1 MKFKI
6 ATGKFVRLLL
16 WCGALAL
23 SANFASAAE
32 TSTAPALPPASSA
45 NVTAQDASHREATLM
60 VANRQVAVFRVPFL
74 GISPAERA
82 RRTERILAARLALGG
97 PNVISVKNEPQGNA
111 ILLDGALI
119 LVLVP
124 DDADQLAG
132 QTLDM
137 VTQSTVAALTRAIAE
152 TSEGRDR
159 GRLLQS
165 LGAVAIATALLTV
178 ALWVILR
185 TRRWVTRRVARVVTR
200 AAESVKV
207 AGAPLVHSSR
217 MLEFSARFVGA
228 ASWALFAVVAYE
240 WLSYSL
246 TRFPYTR
253 AWGEQLDGFLLG
265 IVLRIGNGILNAL
278 PDLVIAAVILAM
290 ARALIGALKPIFER
304 VESGRSEGGW
314 LDSDMA
320 GPTRRLSS
328 IAIWLFAVVMAYPY
342 LPGAD
347 SEAFKGVSV
356 LVGLMLTLGG
366 SSLIGQ
372 AASGLILMYSRTL
385 RVGEYVRIGEQE
397 GTVHELGS
405 FTTKIRTGLGEEVS
419 VPNSLV
425 LSSVT
430 KNYSRAVQGKGYIVD
445 TVVTIGYDTP
455 WRQVEAMLIEAAN
468 RTPGILT
475 NPKPRV
481 VQTAL
486 SDFYIEYR
494 LMGQAVPSEPR
505 PRAEV
510 LNALHG
516 CTAARLHGCIVDV
529 FNENGVQIMS
539 PHYLGDPAQE
549 KVVPRSGWHPAP
561 ARQPDTVAGATP
573 SAFKDT

>member
-1 MKFKI
+1 MKFKV
-6 ATGKFVRLLL
+6 ATDRFTRVKLFFVALTLSI
-16 WCGALAL
+16 GAAQ
-23 SANFASAAE
+23 AAE
-32 TSTAPALPPASSA
+32 VNQAPAPQSASSA
-45 NVTAQDASHREATLM
+45 IQAVSSDPAHQEATVML
-60 VANRQVAVFRVPFL
+60 ANRPVAVFRAPFM

-82 RRTERILAARLALGG
+82 RRTERILAARLELGG
-97 PNVISVKNEPQGNA
+97 ANEISVVSEPQGSA
-111 ILLDGALI
+111 IMLDGAFITL
-119 LVLVP
+119 LQQ
-124 DDADQLAG
+124 DDADRLAG
-132 QTLDM
+132 QTLEM
-137 VTQSTVAALTRAIAE
+137 ATQATVAALVQSIAE
-152 TSEGRDR
+152 TREGRDH
-159 GRLLQS
+159 GRLLRS
-165 LGAVAIATALLTV
+165 LGALAIATVLLAA
-178 ALWVILR
+178 ALWAILR
-185 TRRWVTRRVARVVTR
+185 ARRWVIRRVARVVAR

-207 AGAPLVHSSR
+207 AGAPLVHSTR
-217 MLEFSARFVGA
+217 MLGFSARLVGF
-228 ASWALFAVVAYE
+228 ASWVVFALVAYE
-240 WLSYSL
+240 WLSYAL

-265 IVLRIGNGILNAL
+265 IVLRIGNGILKSL
-278 PDLVIAAVILAM
+278 PDLVIAVVILGIAK
-290 ARALIGALKPIFER
+290 ALVSALKPIFER
-304 VESGRSEGGW
+304 VEAGHAHSGW

-328 IAIWLFAVVMAYPY
+328 IGIWLFAVVMAYPY

-356 LVGLMLTLGG
+356 MVGLMLTLGG

-385 RVGEYVRIGEQE
+385 RVGEYVRIGDQE

-425 LSSVT
+425 LGGVT
-430 KNYSRAVQGKGYIVD
+430 KNYSRTVRGKGYIVD

-455 WRQVEAMLIEAAN
+455 WRQVEAMLIEAAR
-468 RTPGILT
+468 RTPGILAD
-475 NPKPRV
+475 PKPRV

-505 PRAEV
+505 PRADV
-510 LNALHG
+510 LNN
-516 CTAARLHGCIVDV
+516 LHGCIVDV

-549 KVVPRSGWHPAP
+549 KLVPRAGWYPPP
-561 ARQPDTVAGATP
+561 ARQPDAGPDA
-573 SAFKDT
+573 

>member
-1 MKFKI
+1 MKLKVV
-6 ATGKFVRLLL
+6 TGRVTRLLAV
-16 WCGALAL
+16 CGALAL
-23 SANFASAAE
+23 PALFVGTGGAAAADAAAPVQNSAN
-32 TSTAPALPPASSA
+32 TSTTTAASPAH
-45 NVTAQDASHREATLM
+45 NEAALKL
-60 VANRQVAVFRVPFL
+60 ANRQVAVFRVPFL

-82 RRTERILAARLALGG
+82 RRAERILDARLALGG
-97 PNVISVKNEPQGNA
+97 QNEISVKNEPQGNA
-111 ILLDGALI
+111 ILLDGT
-119 LVLVP
+119 LVMVLQP
-124 DDADQLAG
+124 EDADTLSG
-132 QTLDM
+132 QTLEM

-159 GRLLQS
+159 GRLLQGLIS
-165 LGAVAIATALLTV
+165 LAIATAVLAV
-178 ALWVILR
+178 VLWAILR
-185 TRRWVTRRVARVVTR
+185 ARRWVTHRVARVVTR
-200 AAESVKV
+200 ASESVKV
-207 AGAPLVHSSR
+207 AGAPLVHSHR
-217 MLEFSARFVGA
+217 MLEFSARFVGF
-228 ASWALFAVVAYE
+228 ASWALFALVAYE
-240 WLSYSL
+240 WLSYAL

-265 IVLRIGNGILNAL
+265 IVLRIGNGILQAL
-278 PDLVIAAVILAM
+278 PDLVIAIIILAM
-290 ARALIGALKPIFER
+290 ARALIGAIKPIFDR
-304 VESGRSEGGW
+304 VQTGRAESSW
-314 LDSDMA
+314 LDSDLV
-320 GPTRRLSS
+320 GPTRRLTS
-328 IAIWLFAVVMAYPY
+328 IGIWLFAVVMAYPY

-385 RVGEYVRIGEQE
+385 RVGEYVRIGDQE

-425 LSSVT
+425 LGSVT

-468 RTPGILT
+468 RTPGILRD
-475 NPKPRV
+475 PKPRV

-510 LNALHG
+510 LNV
-516 CTAARLHGCIVDV
+516 LHGCIVDV
-529 FNENGVQIMS
+529 FNENMVQIMS
-539 PHYLGDPAQE
+539 PHYLGDPAKD
-549 KVVPRSGWHPAP
+549 KVVPRSGWYQAP
-561 ARQPDTVAGATP
+561 ARKPDAGPDA
-573 SAFKDT
+573 

>member
-1 MKFKI
+1 MKFQI
-6 ATGKFVRLLL
+6 VTGRFIRLLML
-16 WCGALAL
+16 CSALAL
-23 SANFASAAE
+23 SANTVSATEAG
-32 TSTAPALPPASSA
+32 TALTQQTTPSSGA
-45 NVTAQDASHREATLM
+45 TPQVSPHPEAKLM
-60 VANRQVAVFRVPFL
+60 LANRQVAVFRAPFL
-74 GISPAERA
+74 GISPTERA
-82 RRTERILAARLALGG
+82 RRTERILAARLELGG
-97 PNVISVKNEPQGNA
+97 PNAITVKNEPQGNA

-119 LVLVP
+119 MVLLP

-137 VTQSTVAALTRAIAE
+137 LTQSTVTALSHAIAE

-165 LGAVAIATALLTV
+165 LGAVAIATVLLAV
-178 ALWVILR
+178 VLWAILR
-185 TRRWVTRRVARVVTR
+185 ARRWVIRRVARVVTR
-200 AAESVKV
+200 AAENVKV
-207 AGAPLVHSSR
+207 AGAPLVHSTR

-228 ASWALFAVVAYE
+228 VSWALFAVVAYE
-240 WLSYSL
+240 WLSYAL

-265 IVLRIGNGILNAL
+265 IVLRIGNGILTSL
-278 PDLVIAAVILAM
+278 PDLVIAIIILAM
-290 ARALIGALKPIFER
+290 ARALIGALKPIFDR
-304 VESGRSEGGW
+304 VETGRTESSW
-314 LDSDMA
+314 LESDMV
-320 GPTRRLSS
+320 GPTRRLAS
-328 IAIWLFAVVMAYPY
+328 IGIWLFAVVMAYPY

-385 RVGEYVRIGEQE
+385 RVGEYVRIGDQE

-425 LSSVT
+425 LGSVT

-468 RTPGILT
+468 RTPGILA

-494 LMGQAVPSEPR
+494 LMGQAIPSEPR

-510 LNALHG
+510 LNA
-516 CTAARLHGCIVDV
+516 LHGCIVDV

-549 KVVPRSGWHPAP
+549 KLVPRSGWYAAP
-561 ARQPDTVAGATP
+561 ARQPEIDANAPP
-573 SAFKDT
+573 SPLNRT